1 MRPCAGIVPG
11 TMRSRPIALTGK
23 VAFSQVN
30 RHHARRRP
38 CPGLVVCLDDVPW
51 PGPVDARPMSGP
63 AAENVYDVIVIGA
76 GPVGYTVAGRA
87 RAAGLSVAAV
97 ERELV
102 GGECSYWACIP
113 SKAMLRP
120 VVAVA
125 DARRVAGARQAI
137 TGPVDAPA
145 VFARRDGYV
154 TDWDD
159 EGQAAGLKSL
169 GAELIRGH
177 GRLDGHRRVAVQSPE
192 GGTVALTAR
201 HAVVIC
207 TGSRPDLPELAGLA
221 ETRPWTNRHATDS
234 HAVPGRLAIVGGGGV
249 GVEMA
254 SAWQG
259 LGSSVTLLAQAD
271 GLLPRMEAFAGEL
284 IARALAQAGVDV
296 RIGVTVT
303 GVRRP
308 GGAGPVTLTLEGGA
322 EVEADEVLFAIG
334 RQPLTGDIGLDTVG
348 LEPGSWLEV
357 DDTCMVRAFEDGWLY
372 ALGDVNHHA
381 LLTHQGKYQ
390 ARIAGAAIAARAA
403 GQRIDPAPWG
413 PHTITA
419 DYRAVPQVFFC
430 DPPAAAVGLTAD
442 QAERA
447 GHRIRVVDV
456 DPGVTVPGAGLYA
469 DGYTGRARMVI
480 DEDHGCLLG
489 ATFVGPGVEELIHSA
504 TIAVAGQVPISRL
517 WHAVP
522 CFPSISE
529 IWLRLLEAYRN

>member
-1 MRPCAGIVPG
+1 
-11 TMRSRPIALTGK
+11 
-23 VAFSQVN
+23 
-30 RHHARRRP
+30 
-38 CPGLVVCLDDVPW
+38 
-51 PGPVDARPMSGP
+51 MSGP
-63 AAENVYDVIVIGA
+63 VAENVYDVIVIGI
-76 GPVGYTVAGRA
+76 GPVGYTVADRA

-125 DARRVAGARQAI
+125 DARRVAGARQAV
-137 TGPVDAPA
+137 TGIADAPA
-145 VFARRDGYV
+145 VFARRDEWV
-154 TDWDD
+154 ADWDD
-159 EGQAAGLKSL
+159 EGQAGGLKSI

-177 GRLDGHRRVAVQSPE
+177 GRLDDHRRVAVETPD
-192 GGTVALTAR
+192 GGTAALTAR

-207 TGSRPDLPELAGLA
+207 TGSRPALPELAGLA
-221 ETRPWTNRHATDS
+221 EARLWSNRHATGS
-234 HAVPGRLAIVGGGGV
+234 HTVPGRLAIVGGGGV

-271 GLLPRMEAFAGEL
+271 GLLPRMEPFAGEL
-284 IARALAQAGVDV
+284 VGQALAGAGVEV

-308 GGAGPVTLTLEGGA
+308 DGTGPVTLRLEGGG
-322 EVEADEVLFAIG
+322 EVEADEVLLATG
-334 RQPLTGDIGLDTVG
+334 RQPLTDDIGLDTVG

-357 DDTCMVRAFEDGWLY
+357 DDTCMVRALEDGWLY
-372 ALGDVNHHA
+372 AVGDVNHHA

-403 GQRIDPAPWG
+403 GQPIDGSPWG
-413 PHTITA
+413 PHAITA
-419 DYRAVPQVFFC
+419 DYHAVPQVFFC
-430 DPPAAAVGLTAD
+430 DPPAGAVGLTAD
-442 QAERA
+442 QAERV

-456 DPGVTVPGAGLYA
+456 DPGQTVPGAGLYA
-469 DGYTGRARMVI
+469 DGYAGRARAVI
-480 DEDHGCLLG
+480 DVDHDHLLG
-489 ATFVGPGVEELIHSA
+489 VTFVGPGVEELIHSA
-504 TIAVAGQVPISRL
+504 TIAVVGQVPISRL

-529 IWLRLLEAYRN
+529 VWLRLLEAYPT